1 METNFTISLD
11 SIAEAN
17 AFANMIAHFK
27 SEIDMSSGRYV
38 VNAKSIMG
46 IFSLDLTQPL
56 TLTVHGD
63 DELEEITSAVAP
75 YLKK

>member
-11 SIAEAN
+11 SIAEVN

-27 SEIDMSSGRYV
+27 SEIDMPSGRYV

>member
-1 METNFTISLD
+1 MEAKFTISLD
-11 SIAEAN
+11 SIAQVN
-17 AFANMIAHFK
+17 AFANMIAHFQ
-27 SEIDMSSGRYV
+27 SEIDLSSGRYI

-63 DELEEITSAVAP
+63 EELEEITSAVAP